1 VNDLNLVKKE
11 ENRKMTTK
19 VYRILPVLI
28 ALIAAFTMVSMTA
41 VAQQQMPQTTK
52 ETIRGSASIKT
63 EQLHGTVE
71 YVEGNTL
78 LVRMT
83 DGGIREF
90 NVPEIRKFII
100 DGREV
105 TVHDLKPGTK
115 LNATVT
121 TTRTP
126 TIERTTT
133 VGTGTVWWV
142 AGQTV
147 ILTLPNG
154 ENREYKVTSDYK
166 FNVDGNKEATVD
178 HLRKGMKVSAQRIV
192 EEPRTEIASDT
203 VVTGQAP
210 PPPAPKAVVAQATP
224 APAPRQEVAQAR
236 PVPAPAAAPA
246 PAPAAAPVEVAQAQ
260 PAPAEL
266 PTTGS
271 NLPLVGVLGVLFTF
285 GGLGLRRISRAV
297 KV

>member
-1 VNDLNLVKKE
+1 
-11 ENRKMTTK
+11 MTTTDN
-19 VYRILPVLI
+19 RIGTGI
-28 ALIAAFTMVSMTA
+28 TALIAAFTMISMTA

-52 ETIRGSASIKT
+52 ETIRGTASVKT

-78 LVRMT
+78 LVRMA

-90 NVPEIRKFII
+90 NVPEVRKFII

-133 VGTGTVWWV
+133 VGTGRVWWV
-142 AGQTV
+142 AGRTV
-147 ILTLPNG
+147 ILTMPNG

-166 FNVDGNKEATVD
+166 FTVDGNKDATVD
-178 HLRKGMKVSAQRIV
+178 HLRKGMNVSAQRIV

-210 PPPAPKAVVAQATP
+210 PPPAPRAVVAQAS
-224 APAPRQEVAQAR
+224 PAPRREVAQPR
-236 PVPAPAAAPA
+236 PVPAPVGDPA
-246 PAPAAAPVEVAQAQ
+246 PARAPAPVEVAQAQ
-260 PAPAEL
+260 PAPAL

-271 NLPLVGVLGVLFTF
+271 NLPLVGVLGILLTF
-285 GGLGLRRISRAV
+285 GGLSLRRIGRAGNI
-297 KV
+297 